1 MLVSLQGLSSTG
13 LDDVSFRSAAQADS
27 EQVAEIYLTSRKAF
41 LSYAPLAHSDDAIRR
56 WIADQLI
63 PFGGVTVAVPDEPLA
78 KPLGMMALSRK
89 ENVGWIE
96 QLYLRPAAVGNGLGA
111 RLVECAKAELGTLIR
126 LYTFRANAGARRF
139 YERRGFRVLELGDG
153 SGNEEGCPDVLYE
166 WT

>member
-1 MLVSLQGLSSTG
+1 M
-13 LDDVSFRSAAQADS
+13 A
-27 EQVAEIYLTSRKAF
+27 
-41 LSYAPLAHSDDAIRR
+41 
-56 WIADQLI
+56 
-63 PFGGVTVAVPDEPLA
+63 TVAAPDEPLA

-126 LYTFRANAGARRF
+126 LYTCRANAGARRF

>member
-139 YERRGFRVLELGDG
+139 YERLGFRVLELGDG